1 MNYVLLVDD
10 DICFLNMLAIALSK
24 SFGIEVV
31 LALDGEEALAII
43 EKRKPS
49 LIFLDLMMP
58 GFGGVEVMKRLAE
71 SEETRSIPVY
81 VITALFD
88 SAAAVSLKGM
98 ANLRGIFG
106 KPLRMATF
114 ISLVR
119 QSEFLGWP
127 SAGQRP

>member
-1 MNYVLLVDD
+1 MVLLIDD
-10 DICFLNMLAIALSK
+10 DMHFLNMLAIALK
-24 SFGIEVV
+24 SLGIEIV

-58 GFGGVEVMKRLAE
+58 GFSGVEVMKRLAE

-81 VITALFD
+81 VISALFD
-88 SAAAVSLKGM
+88 SAAAVSLTGM
-98 ANLRGIFG
+98 ANLRGILA
-106 KPLRMATF
+106 KPLRMEMI

-119 QSEFLGWP
+119 QFFGDRL
-127 SAGQRP
+127 